1 MTPMI
6 TRRALL
12 ALPAL
17 LPFSASAQ
25 RFPRRV
31 NHAAGVALRGFDTV
45 AWHAEARPMRGTQQ
59 FRAEW
64 GGVAWYF
71 ASAGHLARFEAAPA
85 AFAPRYGGFCA
96 YGVAR
101 GYKVDFDP
109 EAWHIRDGVLF
120 LNYDLGVQ
128 REWVRDVPG
137 HVARA
142 DAHWP
147 RLADR

>member
-1 MTPMI
+1 MI

-17 LPFSASAQ
+17 LPA
-25 RFPRRV
+25 
-31 NHAAGVALRGFDTV
+31 AAGAP
-45 AWHAEARPMRGTQQ
+45 E
-59 FRAEW
+59 FRAMW
-64 GGVAWYF
+64 GGVAWQF
-71 ASAGHLARFEAAPA
+71 ASAGHLARFEASPA

-128 REWVRDVPG
+128 REWMRDIPG

-142 DAHWP
+142 DANWP